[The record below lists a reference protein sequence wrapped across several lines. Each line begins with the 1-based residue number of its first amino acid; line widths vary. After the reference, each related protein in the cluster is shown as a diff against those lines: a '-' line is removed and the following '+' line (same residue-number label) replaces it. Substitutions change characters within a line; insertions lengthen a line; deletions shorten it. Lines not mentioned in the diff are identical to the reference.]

1 MTAAPTAGGVVTSG
15 VGVAGVGVGLLGMFG
30 PVRVVH
36 VGWLL
41 PLSGVHIELD
51 RLGGFFMALTGAVAA
66 PVGCYLIGYVR
77 REHLGRVP
85 MAVVPL
91 FVAAMLLVPAAGS
104 VTTFLLAWELM
115 AIASLILVLSE
126 HARPQVRSAGLW
138 YAVMTQLG
146 FIAILV
152 GLVVLAAAG
161 GSDRFAGL
169 GAVCDG
175 VRAAVFMLTLVGFGS
190 KAGLVPLHAWL
201 PRAHPEAP
209 SPVSALMSAAMVN
222 LGIYGIV
229 RFDLQLL
236 GPGPRWWGLALLA
249 VGGTS
254 ALYGVL
260 QASVAADLKRLLAY
274 STTENMGLI
283 TLALGAA
290 TLFADTGAY
299 GPASIAAAAAMLHMI
314 AHAAFKSLAFMA
326 AGSVLA
332 ATGLRDLDLLGG
344 LARRMPAT
352 TVFFG
357 VAALGACGLP
367 LGAGFVSEW
376 LLVQSLI
383 HAAPGHDPIV
393 ALTTP
398 LAVGVVA
405 LATGLSV
412 AAMTKAFG
420 IGFLARPRST
430 QAEAAREAPA
440 SMRAGM
446 AIAAGAC
453 LVLAVA
459 PLLVAP
465 MVRRAAATLPAAQAV
480 KFTGLGAVVRLPAMS
495 GSIAPGVIAAA
506 VLAAALAVAVLARW
520 RFRRRPAP
528 ARLPLWAC
536 GAADLTVR
544 MQYTATSFAE
554 PLQRVF
560 GDVLRPDRHRHRGHP
575 HRRVAL
581 YGRADHLPDRGRR
594 RDRTAPLYAG
604 GRGGGRHGRAAA
616 PCPHRQRAPLPGLRR
631 AGRTD
636 RAGGREVNVMSYLA
650 GAAQIGGVMVGAP
663 LVIGMTR
670 QVRAR
675 WEGRAGAGLLQP
687 WRDLLKQLGKQ
698 QITPAG
704 TTIVFAAA
712 PVIVAGTTLLIAA
725 IAPLVATG
733 SPLDPSA
740 DLFAVVGLLFLGTVA
755 LTLAGIDTGTS
766 FGGMGASR
774 EITIAALVEPT
785 ILLAVFALS
794 IPAGS
799 ANLGALV
806 ASTIDHPGHV
816 VSLAGVLAF
825 VALVIVIVAETG
837 RLPVDN
843 PATHL
848 ELTMV
853 HEAMVLEYAGP
864 RLALVEWAAGMR
876 LTVLLA
882 LLANLFLPWGIAGA
896 APTALDVLTGVVAV
910 AAKVAILA
918 VLLAT
923 FEVFLAKLR
932 LFRVPELLAGS
943 FLLALLAVTAANFFT
958 VGA

>member
-440 SMRAGM
+440 
-446 AIAAGAC
+446 
-453 LVLAVA
+453 
-459 PLLVAP
+459 
-465 MVRRAAATLPAAQAV
+465 ATLPAAQAV

-560 GDVLRPDRHRHRGHP
+560 GDVLRPDTDIEVTHTAESRYMAERIT
-575 HRRVAL
+575 
-581 YGRADHLPDRGRR
+581 Y
-594 RDRTAPLYAG
+594 RTAVADAIEQRLYTPVVGAV
-604 GRGGGRHGRAAA
+604 AAMA
-616 PCPHRQRAPLPGLRR
+616 ELLRR
-631 AGRTD
+631 AHTGSVHR
-636 RAGGREVNVMSYLA
+636 YLA
-650 GAAQIGGVMVGAP
+650 Y
-663 LVIGMTR
+663 
-670 QVRAR
+670 
-675 WEGRAGAGLLQP
+675 
-687 WRDLLKQLGKQ
+687 
-698 QITPAG
+698 
-704 TTIVFAAA
+704 
-712 PVIVAGTTLLIAA
+712 
-725 IAPLVATG
+725 
-733 SPLDPSA
+733 
-740 DLFAVVGLLFLGTVA
+740 
-755 LTLAGIDTGTS
+755 
-766 FGGMGASR
+766 
-774 EITIAALVEPT
+774 
-785 ILLAVFALS
+785 
-794 IPAGS
+794 
-799 ANLGALV
+799 GAL
-806 ASTIDHPGHV
+806 
-816 VSLAGVLAF
+816 GVL
-825 VALVIVIVAETG
+825 IV
-837 RLPVDN
+837 L
-843 PATHL
+843 
-848 ELTMV
+848 
-853 HEAMVLEYAGP
+853 
-864 RLALVEWAAGMR
+864 
-876 LTVLLA
+876 
-882 LLANLFLPWGIAGA
+882 
-896 APTALDVLTGVVAV
+896 VVA
-910 AAKVAILA
+910 
-918 VLLAT
+918 
-923 FEVFLAKLR
+923 R
-932 LFRVPELLAGS
+932 
-943 FLLALLAVTAANFFT
+943 
-958 VGA
+958 

>member
-1 MTAAPTAGGVVTSG
+1 M
-15 VGVAGVGVGLLGMFG
+15 GVAGVGVGLLGMFG

-446 AIAAGAC
+446 G
-453 LVLAVA
+453 
-459 PLLVAP
+459 P
-465 MVRRAAATLPAAQAV
+465 LPAY
-480 KFTGLGAVVRLPAMS
+480 G
-495 GSIAPGVIAAA
+495 
-506 VLAAALAVAVLARW
+506 
-520 RFRRRPAP
+520 
-528 ARLPLWAC
+528 
-536 GAADLTVR
+536 ADLRPPVTTPPATHPPQPGPISGRRGHTLLTRSRRLTNVTR
-544 MQYTATSFAE
+544 RQQIHRTSHHPGPTQQPNTTAS
-554 PLQRVF
+554 Q
-560 GDVLRPDRHRHRGHP
+560 RHRGRH
-575 HRRVAL
+575 HRR
-581 YGRADHLPDRGRR
+581 RSRRHLPPSRRTTTPTPHPRHRRPPRTRIIVGCRGYAT
-594 RDRTAPLYAG
+594 TAKPPCWSPTSP
-604 GRGGGRHGRAAA
+604 AA
-616 PCPHRQRAPLPGLRR
+616 
-631 AGRTD
+631 
-636 RAGGREVNVMSYLA
+636 
-650 GAAQIGGVMVGAP
+650 
-663 LVIGMTR
+663 
-670 QVRAR
+670 
-675 WEGRAGAGLLQP
+675 
-687 WRDLLKQLGKQ
+687 
-698 QITPAG
+698 
-704 TTIVFAAA
+704 
-712 PVIVAGTTLLIAA
+712 
-725 IAPLVATG
+725 G
-733 SPLDPSA
+733 SPHTFAYPPTSPCSNRPPDAATPPS
-740 DLFAVVGLLFLGTVA
+740 
-755 LTLAGIDTGTS
+755 
-766 FGGMGASR
+766 
-774 EITIAALVEPT
+774 PT
-785 ILLAVFALS
+785 
-794 IPAGS
+794 
-799 ANLGALV
+799 
-806 ASTIDHPGHV
+806 
-816 VSLAGVLAF
+816 
-825 VALVIVIVAETG
+825 
-837 RLPVDN
+837 
-843 PATHL
+843 
-848 ELTMV
+848 
-853 HEAMVLEYAGP
+853 Y
-864 RLALVEWAAGMR
+864 WA
-876 LTVLLA
+876 
-882 LLANLFLPWGIAGA
+882 P
-896 APTALDVLTGVVAV
+896 P
-910 AAKVAILA
+910 
-918 VLLAT
+918 
-923 FEVFLAKLR
+923 
-932 LFRVPELLAGS
+932 P
-943 FLLALLAVTAANFFT
+943 
-958 VGA
+958 